1 MEFIAEDP
9 LTQLAFSMFEN
20 KGVYALLLGSGLS
33 RAAEIPTG
41 WEITLDLV
49 RRIALAKG
57 VEDQTDWAEWYR
69 KTAGKEPNYSLLLE
83 EISSSPA
90 ERRSILHGYIEPN
103 DEDREKVRR
112 LQRQPITQSP
122 NWFAPVTSESSS
134 RRISI
139 DLWRTHC
146 GRQASS
152 RPLFLR

>member
-49 RRIALAKG
+49 RRIALG
-57 VEDQTDWAEWYR
+57 QRVEDQTDWAEWYR
-69 KTAGKEPNYSLLLE
+69 KTAGKEPNYSTLLE
-83 EISSSPA
+83 NFHRLRPNA
-90 ERRSILHGYIEPN
+90 DPFCTATLNLTRTIEK
-103 DEDREKVRR
+103 KVGKFR
-112 LQRQPITQSP
+112 LRHITRSP
-122 NWFAPVTSESSS
+122 NWFATVKCGSSS
-134 RRISI
+134 QRNSI

-146 GRQASS
+146 GRQGSN
-152 RPLFLR
+152 RPLFRR